1 MATKKIDP
9 TTKKSRREFATSAK
23 WLPFIQKKYGWLVNI
38 YETNP
43 EVANIIRTGYIQD
56 QPIPDIQQAIL
67 NSKWANSLQ
76 AGEYEY
82 IKGTST
88 NNATYMARIAARE
101 TAVST
106 AAKNLGYQLTPESV
120 KEIAA
125 NSLKGNY
132 DNAALSEAI
141 GKSVADQAKTPAGA
155 QAPAASD
162 TTLRTGQDAATIRT
176 TAKKYGLSLSDA
188 QVEGYVQATL
198 TGGMSD
204 QQIIDQFRNQAKALY
219 PSVANLLDAGDLDSS
234 VGSYKQIA
242 ANVLGIDSSQVDL
255 TQDKFRPLLTYQD
268 PKSGEARLMNST
280 EWNRYLR
287 TLPDW
292 QKTSEASK
300 KNDDLIKTIDKVF
313 GKVR

>member
-1 MATKKIDP
+1 MATKKINT
-9 TTKKSRREFATSAK
+9 TTKKGRREFATSAN

-56 QPIPDIQQAIL
+56 QPIPDVQQAIL

-88 NNATYMARIAARE
+88 NNATYMARVAARE
-101 TAVST
+101 TLVST
-106 AAKNLGYQLTPESV
+106 AAKNLGYQLTPESA

-125 NSLKGNY
+125 NSLKGNW
-132 DNAALSEAI
+132 DKTALDEAI
-141 GKSVADQAKTPAGA
+141 GKSVTDQAKTSTGA
-155 QAPAASD
+155 QAPVMD
-162 TTLRTGQDAATIRT
+162 ETTLRTGADAASIKTS
-176 TAKKYGLSLSDA
+176 AKKYGLSLTDA
-188 QVEGYVQATL
+188 QVEGYVQGML
-198 TGGMSD
+198 TGEIST
-204 QQIIDQFRNQAKALY
+204 QQVADQFRNQAKALY
-219 PSVANLLDAGDLDSS
+219 PSAATLLDSGDLDSS
-234 VGSYKQIA
+234 IGTYKQIA
-242 ANVLGIDSSQVDL
+242 ANVLGIDASQVDM

>member
-1 MATKKIDP
+1 MATKKINT
-9 TTKKSRREFATSAK
+9 TTKKGRREFANSAK
-23 WLPFIQKKYGWLVNI
+23 WLPYVQKEFGWLVNI

-43 EVANIIRTGYIQD
+43 EVANIIRSTYINES
-56 QPIPDIQQAIL
+56 PDEEIFKQIT
-67 NSKWANSLQ
+67 NSKWRTSLQ
-76 AGEYEY
+76 DGEYEY

-88 NNATYMARIAARE
+88 NNATYMARVAARE
-101 TAVST
+101 TAVSN

-132 DNAALSEAI
+132 DNAALNEAI
-141 GKSVADQAKTPAGA
+141 GKSVADQAKTPTGA
-155 QAPAASD
+155 QAPDAPT
-162 TTLRTGQDAATIRT
+162 TTLRTGQDAATIKT

-204 QQIIDQFRNQAKALY
+204 QQIIDQFRNQSKALY
-219 PSVANLLDAGDLDSS
+219 PSVATLLDSGDLDSS

-242 ANVLGIDSSQVDL
+242 ANVLGIDVAQVDL

-268 PKSGEARLMNST
+268 PKNGEARLMNST